1 MEMKK
6 KERLAALGIIVCTLM
21 WGAGFPALKATEDLP
36 AFLIIAIRFIIAAI
50 FLSAVFHRRFRLLNR
65 TVVKNAFI
73 LSFLIFIMYVFA
85 TVGIRYTTSSKA
97 SFFSCLGFVIIPF
110 LNWMIYKQK
119 ISKITVASVAMC
131 LAGIFLLSYSSD
143 MGLSFALGDIICIGG
158 SLAGSL
164 QIVFLDRMTKDER
177 NDPTLLSV
185 LMMIFIAV
193 YGSIAAVF
201 TGAWQVRP
209 AGFDWCVLIFI
220 GLFCTAIAY
229 LLQAVGQKY
238 VPSTR
243 VGIMCALEPAS
254 GAIFSAVLLGEQLGL
269 FGWAGGA
276 VIIASLVFM
285 EVMSARTAPAES
297 GEKEEGRSA

>member
-1 MEMKK
+1 MQIQK
-6 KERLAALGIIVCTLM
+6 KERWAALGIIICTLL
-21 WGAGFPALKATEDLP
+21 WGMGFPALKAVEDLP
-36 AFLIIAIRFIIAAI
+36 AFLIIAVRFILAAG
-50 FLSAVFHRRFRLLNR
+50 FLSAVFYRRFRLINR

-110 LNWMIYKQK
+110 LNWLLYKQRL
-119 ISKITVASVAMC
+119 SKITVISVIMC

-143 MGLSFALGDIICIGG
+143 MGLNFALGDIICIGC
-158 SLAGSL
+158 SLSGSL

-185 LMMIFIAV
+185 LMMILIAV
-193 YGSIAAVF
+193 YGTAAVLF
-201 TGAWQVRP
+201 TGAWQARP
-209 AGFDWCVLIFI
+209 AGFDWGVLIFI
-220 GLFCTAIAY
+220 GVCCTAVAY

-254 GAIFSAVLLGEQLGL
+254 GAIFSAVFLGDHLGM
-269 FGWAGGA
+269 FGWSGGA
-276 VIIASLVFM
+276 VIIASLIFM
-285 EVMSARTAPAES
+285 EVMTARKSA
-297 GEKEEGRSA
+297 KEQEILSVSQQ